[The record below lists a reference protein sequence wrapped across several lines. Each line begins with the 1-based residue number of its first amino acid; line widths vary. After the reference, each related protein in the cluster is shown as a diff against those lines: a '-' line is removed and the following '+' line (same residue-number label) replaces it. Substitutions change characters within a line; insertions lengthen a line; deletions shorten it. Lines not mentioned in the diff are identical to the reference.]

1 MPMLIKEALKKVR
14 DGILSALPAPAALK
28 FDFFM
33 YQRRFLHLNN
43 PVTFNEKI
51 QHRKLCDRDPR
62 LTELSDKILA
72 KEHVLKVLGPEWII
86 PTTWC
91 GKELPPRS
99 ERAWPIPYVLKA
111 NHGSGWNLFIQ
122 SREDE
127 KWEEIER
134 ITGSWLRTTFGK
146 PFLAWAYFDI
156 QPMLLVEPYLKEVAA
171 NLTDYK
177 FWVFGGKVELIQ
189 VDIDRY
195 VNHKQYFFDRNWKR
209 QAFEYAAPG
218 TPDDVSPPRALDK
231 MIRAAEVLGATFSF
245 VRIDLYE
252 VGGTPLFGEF
262 TFYPNGAHSRFNP
275 ESADA
280 EIGKL
285 WPMHTVVEKA

>member
-1 MPMLIKEALKKVR
+1 MLKLIKEALKKVR
-14 DGILSALPAPAALK
+14 DGILYALPAPAALK
-28 FDFFM
+28 LDFFM
-33 YQRRFLHLNN
+33 YQRRFLNLDN
-43 PVTFNEKI
+43 PVTFNEKV
-51 QHRKLCDRDPR
+51 QHRKLYDRDPR

-72 KEHVLKVLGPEWII
+72 KEHVLKVLGPDWII

-99 ERAWPIPYVLKA
+99 DRAWPVPYVLKA

-127 KWEEIER
+127 KWDEIEQ
-134 ITGSWLRTTFGK
+134 ISSGWLRTTFGNA
-146 PFLAWAYFDI
+146 FLAWAYFDI

-171 NLTDYK
+171 NLIDYK

-189 VDIDRY
+189 VDVDRY
-195 VNHKQYFFDRNWKR
+195 VDHKQYFYDRNWKR
-209 QAFEYAAPG
+209 QSFEYAAPG
-218 TPDDVSPPRALDK
+218 TPEDISSPQFLDK
-231 MIRAAEVLGATFSF
+231 MIWGAELLGATFSF

-252 VGGTPLFGEF
+252 FGGMPLFGEF
-262 TFYPNGAHSRFNP
+262 TFYPNGAHSRFCP
-275 ESADA
+275 ESADV

-285 WPMHTVVEKA
+285 WPMHSAVDKV